1 MDNINI
7 KDLKKEE
14 FDALISEISSQKNE
28 LKKEAEP
35 ILKKILELN
44 EEQQKLKEEID
55 KLNNL
60 KSPILKKIFELDI
73 KQSQLKEEWKM
84 QLKDNFTKDSSII
97 LKELI
102 NKYEEICNLDINSL
116 PEEEKLKL
124 YVQKAYIENLMIG
137 GDEAHSYKKNV
148 GLSSYDGDINS
159 FLENGMNNLYDDL
172 YFSVKKCLNEM
183 LINICMKKIARLK
196 GKSDDFIMKIS
207 NFSSSSLIYISYY
220 NSQDLLYLI
229 DNIDNLFEKNS
240 VIPIDPEKKNHITHD
255 NNYPLSNISI
265 ENKKMIN
272 QYLCNKVKFNGSISD
287 KYEILI
293 NSMARLYSIQHNST
307 IDESLKIVKKWI
319 DLLASKDYLKRKLNE
334 SDNFEEELEY
344 YLSDEINGIADAIIG
359 LPSFYN
365 KKEKCALLN
374 ENSIPKFMI
383 EEEEENFK
391 KAFNM
396 GEMGSK

>member
-14 FDALISEISSQKNE
+14 LDALISEISSQKNE

-35 ILKKILELN
+35 ILKKISELN

-84 QLKDNFTKDSSII
+84 QLKDNFTKDSSIL

-102 NKYEEICNLDINSL
+102 NKYEQLLNIDINSL
-116 PEEEKLKL
+116 PEEEKLKV

-137 GDEAHSYKKNV
+137 GDETHSYKKNV

-172 YFSVKKCLNEM
+172 YFSVKKHLNER

-196 GKSDDFIMKIS
+196 GKNDDFIMKIS

-229 DNIDNLFEKNS
+229 DNIDSFFEKNS
-240 VIPIDPEKKNHITHD
+240 VIPIDSEEKNHAPYD

-272 QYLCNKVKFNGSISD
+272 QYLCNKLKFNGSISD
-287 KYEILI
+287 KYEFLI
-293 NSMARLYSIQHNST
+293 NSMSRLYSIQHNST
-307 IDESLKIVKKWI
+307 IDESLRIVKKWI

-334 SDNFEEELEY
+334 SDNFEEKLEY
-344 YLSDEINGIADAIIG
+344 SINNVADATIG
-359 LPSFYN
+359 VPDFYN
-365 KKEKCALLN
+365 IKEECALLN
-374 ENSIPKFMI
+374 ENSIPVFMT

-391 KAFNM
+391 KAFNI
-396 GEMGSK
+396 GEIGSK

>member
-207 NFSSSSLIYISYY
+207 NFSSSSLIYISCY

-359 LPSFYN
+359 LPNFYN
-365 KKEKCALLN
+365 KEEKCALLN
-374 ENSIPKFMI
+374 ENNIPRFMT

>member
-14 FDALISEISSQKNE
+14 LDALISEISSQKNE
-28 LKKEAEP
+28 LKKQAEP
-35 ILKKILELN
+35 FLKKISELN

-102 NKYEEICNLDINSL
+102 NKYEQLLNIDINSL

-172 YFSVKKCLNEM
+172 YFSVKKHLNER

-207 NFSSSSLIYISYY
+207 NFSSSSLIYLSYY

-229 DNIDNLFEKNS
+229 DNIDNFFEKDS
-240 VIPIDPEKKNHITHD
+240 VIPIDPEERNHIPHD

-265 ENKKMIN
+265 GNKKMIN
-272 QYLCNKVKFNGSISD
+272 QYLCNKLKFNGSISD
-287 KYEILI
+287 KYEFLI
-293 NSMARLYSIQHNST
+293 NSMARLHSIQHNST
-307 IDESLKIVKKWI
+307 IDESLRIVKKWI
-319 DLLASKDYLKRKLNE
+319 DSLTSIDYLKRKLNE
-334 SDNFEEELEY
+334 SDNFEEKLEY
-344 YLSDEINGIADAIIG
+344 SINNVADATIG
-359 LPSFYN
+359 VPDFYN
-365 KKEKCALLN
+365 IKEECALLN
-374 ENSIPKFMI
+374 ENSIPVFMT

-391 KAFNM
+391 KAFNI
-396 GEMGSK
+396 GEIGSK